1 MPLKVTRDRR
11 LFQLNDLLT
20 KNPSDILLKNSVNR
34 TKQANLFQ
42 DNNEYL
48 QKLWENTTPT
58 AEAMKAADVASTPKE
73 GVGFTAGDWIGT
85 VGSIV
90 GSLSEMANT
99 IQNAKATKPVVNH
112 YRGVNETALAANQ
125 KVKDQIGYNKAATEA
140 EVNRNLDV
148 AANTA
153 RARLRGSASGINTLR
168 SLDLATDLTTNNSK
182 VSSKNQLEAT
192 FGQQMSQALGLDVN
206 LLSEQAKLDAQG
218 QTAADEANAA
228 NLDSFYTNFA
238 QNIAG
243 ATQTVQQLGAN
254 FNKAKQRSDFMK
266 LLPQSNKWGVGLD
279 KNMSL
284 TSSVTTTPVTQ
295 SKYTPPVKTITENP
309 ITGENTLS
317 DDYLQFILDM

>member
-42 DNNEYL
+42 DNTEYL

-58 AEAMKAADVASTPKE
+58 AETMKTADVASIPKE
-73 GVGFTAGDWIGT
+73 GLNFTAGDWIGT

-90 GSLSEMANT
+90 GSMSEMANT
-99 IQNAKATKPVVNH
+99 IQNAKSTKPVVNH
-112 YRGVNETALAANQ
+112 YKGVNETAIAANQ
-125 KVKDQIGYNKAATEA
+125 KYKDQIGYNKAATEA
-140 EVNRNLDV
+140 EINRNLDI

-254 FNKAKQRSDFMK
+254 FNKAKQRDDFMK
-266 LLPQSNKWGVGLD
+266 LLPQSNKWGIGLD
-279 KNMSL
+279 KNMNAYS
-284 TSSVTTTPVTQ
+284 TIPTTPVTK
-295 SKYTPPVKTITENP
+295 SKYTPSVKTITENP

-317 DDYLQFILDM
+317 DDYLQFILDI